1 MMASVFFNGDRP
13 RRGMILPLM
22 LLILVLL
29 GMLAASSS
37 FYIHADLSS
46 ARSTSHR
53 LQTRLA
59 AEAGIQAV
67 QLLLRTE
74 AGNME
79 AWYDNP
85 DALHRI
91 VVWSDSGDE
100 EALGTNEEFDEG
112 TQVYRFSIVADDPE
126 DDEERVRFGITD
138 ESSKVNINVAPRRQ
152 LVALITPLATEEMNV
167 DELVDAL
174 IDWRDADNQP
184 GPNGAEAEYYAELEP
199 PYAVKN
205 APFDTIE
212 ELLLVRGFGGELLYG
227 EDYDRNGLLSPNED
241 DSDERF
247 PPDNGDGVLNRGLY
261 PYITVYSRERNV
273 ASDNKPRI
281 YIFGNETDII
291 EKLADFIED
300 PQKLGFVSGAS
311 KGKPRITSPAGL
323 LRSRKQGEDVE
334 LPSPLSEDDLIW
346 MMDRLTTV
354 KDPELVGLINVNT
367 APAIVLGTLPGLTA
381 EEVDE
386 IIAQREVLPPEEKIS
401 TAWLASIIGL
411 EKFEQIAPRVS
422 TRGMRF
428 HVESVGY
435 GDHIGTITRLETI
448 IEMRGPLAQIV
459 YYRDLTTLGTTY
471 PIRFAAGELDDVGF
485 TD

>member
-1 MMASVFFNGDRP
+1 
-13 RRGMILPLM
+13 MILPLM

-37 FYIHADLSS
+37 FYIHADLAST
-46 ARSTSHR
+46 RSTSHR

-59 AEAGIQAV
+59 AEAGIQAI

-85 DALHRI
+85 DALHRV

-112 TQVYRFSIVADDPE
+112 TRAYRFSIVADDPE

-138 ESSKVNINVAPRRQ
+138 ESSKLNINVASRRQ
-152 LVALITPLATEEMNV
+152 LAALITPLATEEMNV

-174 IDWRDADNQP
+174 IDWRDADVQP
-184 GPNGAEAEYYAELEP
+184 GPNGAESEYYAELEP

-212 ELLLVRGFGGELLYG
+212 ELLLVRGFSGELLYG

-261 PYITVYSRERNV
+261 PFITVYSRERNV

-281 YIFGNETDII
+281 YLFGNETAII
-291 EKLADFIED
+291 EKLADFVED

-311 KGKPRITSPAGL
+311 KGEPRITSPVGL
-323 LRSRKQGEDVE
+323 LRSRQEGENEV
-334 LPSPLSEDDLIW
+334 PSPLSEDDLIW

-354 KDPELVGLINVNT
+354 QDPELVGLINVNT
-367 APAIVLGTLPGLTA
+367 APAIVLGTLPALTA
-381 EEVDE
+381 EEIDE

-411 EKFEQIAPRVS
+411 EKFERIASRVS

-428 HVESVGY
+428 RVESVGY

-448 IEMRGPLAQIV
+448 IEMRGPLGQIV

-471 PIRFAAGELDDVGF
+471 PIRLAAGELGDVGF